1 MNEFIVSTKGSL
13 WECSCPKCQQKG
25 ERQGSRKGAPINT
38 LSRDERQQLYN
49 MIDAK
54 LKSEGKPWDYVYTV
68 TGKDYEGTAYEA
80 FANMPENKDMVNG
93 LILEITNSRQGSR
106 KGLKY
111 NWDGVPFEEIEF
123 RLDSPVIDED
133 IYSMSDEELLQF
145 AEDHGLRPEMFTNE
159 LPDWAQRDGSRKGS
173 RKGGNMTGAEWI
185 LNNKYI
191 YENGEIKLGLIQLKD
206 IPDATDKFKQQII
219 SEGKEDYYIVA
230 IAAFGGTFS
239 MQLLPIYGDPNKYV
253 TKWFCPTPQ
262 GAIDSAKRDRGSVA
276 SQLLKGQV
284 DENGNVTSRQGSR
297 KGSRKGRTLMSANGW
312 FDVSD
317 IDKLI
322 AEGNIPNKGEW
333 GLQGYIEDYLKSKRY
348 SSKEANLTWD
358 AWARFE
364 DLRYGIPEGKYDE
377 VINRHRKIVGLPPL

>member
-68 TGKDYEGTAYEA
+68 TGKDYEGPAYEA

-159 LPDWAQRDGSRKGS
+159 LPDWAQRDGSRK
-173 RKGGNMTGAEWI
+173 
-185 LNNKYI
+185 
-191 YENGEIKLGLIQLKD
+191 
-206 IPDATDKFKQQII
+206 
-219 SEGKEDYYIVA
+219 
-230 IAAFGGTFS
+230 
-239 MQLLPIYGDPNKYV
+239 
-253 TKWFCPTPQ
+253 
-262 GAIDSAKRDRGSVA
+262 
-276 SQLLKGQV
+276 
-284 DENGNVTSRQGSR
+284 
-297 KGSRKGRTLMSANGW
+297 
-312 FDVSD
+312 
-317 IDKLI
+317 
-322 AEGNIPNKGEW
+322 
-333 GLQGYIEDYLKSKRY
+333 
-348 SSKEANLTWD
+348 
-358 AWARFE
+358 
-364 DLRYGIPEGKYDE
+364 
-377 VINRHRKIVGLPPL
+377 